1 MRNRDF
7 GPVNRIPLP
16 TCKEIAIK
24 TTPRRVGSPIPAWAA
39 MAAALMLSACAGD
52 SHLSFLD
59 PQGPIAAL
67 QRKHFIEMV
76 ALLAIFVAL
85 PIFILI
91 PWLALRYRYGA
102 KTARYTPKWGGSRF
116 IEIAAWAGPIVIV
129 AFLALLVW
137 RSTPLLDPYRPLPS
151 SRAPLRLQVIGYD
164 WKWLFIYPDQGVA
177 SMGVLALPAGRPVSI
192 EITSATVMQSLYIP
206 ALGSQ
211 IYAMGGMVSRLHL
224 QADAPG
230 RFMGENTMYNGDGF
244 HQEKFTAVAMTPQA
258 FDEWVR
264 HAQSGGIPLDAQALG
279 LISRPTTFTQL
290 ETALNQNTSS
300 EGSLYFRN
308 ASPDVFSKVVMA
320 TMSGAGGQPGT
331 AINTVSHEQAKD
343 MSMSS
348 PMEPKP

>member
-1 MRNRDF
+1 
-7 GPVNRIPLP
+7 
-16 TCKEIAIK
+16 
-24 TTPRRVGSPIPAWAA
+24 

-52 SHLSFLD
+52 SHFSFLD
-59 PQGPIAAL
+59 PQGPIASL
-67 QRKHFIEMV
+67 QRRHFIEML
-76 ALLAIFVAL
+76 ALLGVFVAL

-91 PWLALRYRYGA
+91 PWLAWRYRYGA
-102 KTARYTPKWGGSRF
+102 KTARYSPKWGGSKF
-116 IEIAAWAGPIVIV
+116 IEIAAWTGPVVIV
-129 AFLALLVW
+129 VFLALLVW

-151 SRAPLRLQVIGYD
+151 SRPPLRLQVIGYD
-164 WKWLFIYPDQGVA
+164 WKWLFIYPDLHVA
-177 SMGVLALPAGRPVSI
+177 SMGMLALPAGQPVSI
-192 EITSATVMQSLYIP
+192 EITSATVMQSLSIP

-258 FDEWVR
+258 FDEWVQ

-279 LISRPTTFTQL
+279 LISRRTTFMQL

-300 EGSLYFRN
+300 EGSLSFKN

-320 TMSGAGGQPGT
+320 TMSGAASKPATATDTLSHTEAAGT
-331 AINTVSHEQAKD
+331 
-343 MSMSS
+343 SMSS
-348 PMEPKP
+348 SMEPNP